1 MIYLIVYLQFL
12 VHVGMM
18 CKKWSKSEN
27 EAVVRKFIWWSV
39 GERSD
44 RSASAILH
52 QDMEHWTWPSGHIDI
67 WLSKKLTKTW
77 HFFPKKLPKIFIFF
91 KKIAN
96 FFSKVLSFGQFFD
109 SQIAIFLRVRFTY
122 QTKHLVN
129 WEISIKSKA
138 TKFPSGISQ

>member
-52 QDMEHWTWPSGHIDI
+52 QDMEHWTWPSGHIAI
-67 WLSKKLTKTW
+67 WLSKNWQKLDIFSQKIAKNF
-77 HFFPKKLPKIFIFF
+77 HFFQKNCHWQFFWTKWQFLSIFLKKM
-91 KKIAN
+91 
-96 FFSKVLSFGQFFD
+96 SSFWQFFD
-109 SQIAIFLRVRFTY
+109 SQMAMCPEGQLEWFFYLIYRFESC
-122 QTKHLVN
+122 V
-129 WEISIKSKA
+129 
-138 TKFPSGISQ
+138 